1 LTIETET
8 ATDDM
13 IQAFPIV
20 SGDNAFADQTDTCT
34 HKPLKILH
42 TDTVDLL
49 GIKIEFCKKITEPR
63 FLIVKDREK
72 GIDTCYL
79 GFETP
84 KLISTERASAE
95 SEVANIVIL
104 TQGHS
109 PSSICFAAVY
119 W

>member
-1 LTIETET
+1 MGAAPPPHLALTGEREALREHVASDGMRARICCEAAEDT

-49 GIKIEFCKKITEPR
+49 GIKIEFCKKITESR

-72 GIDTCYL
+72 GIDTCY
-79 GFETP
+79 
-84 KLISTERASAE
+84 
-95 SEVANIVIL
+95 
-104 TQGHS
+104 
-109 PSSICFAAVY
+109 
-119 W
+119 